1 MQHEGILREEELM
14 PVIGLKALYYSIVE
28 IIGVYGMDTDFQVKV
43 PVKLIIDSVGGIRW
57 HSSSISN

>member
-1 MQHEGILREEELM
+1 M